1 MRTKLTQ
8 SQLGIYLATLNQTED
23 ENYNNPIYYELPAS
37 TDLDRLAR
45 TVEAFVEAHPYV
57 KGHIVTDESGDLCME
72 DNDAPFKC
80 PIIDVDDFD
89 TFKFTLGGSY
99 ALLGADLAEAA
110 IYRDSRGAYLFFNI
124 NHVVLDGTGVV
135 IMSKEISRGYA
146 GETLEAEPFTGHD
159 VSQLEQEVRSGDF
172 MREARE
178 WYENEYAGVERPSPI
193 ASVSNGPTGFCKEHF
208 PIDID
213 QKALRTATR
222 RNRTAKSTFF
232 NAAFALM
239 LSRLSGE
246 PRASYATVHSG
257 RDDNRTARTIDMLV
271 RTMPVSLDCSP
282 ARTVDELLIDS
293 DRQANE
299 SRRYSAAYSFGDF
312 CHVTNF
318 DVSVNFVFQGFVN
331 SVPLH
336 IEGEDRYFK
345 DLRKHEPGFNI
356 NFELRLAPEGYYL
369 LEVSYNTGKY
379 THDFIAQLVRCFETV
394 ANGLA
399 ACTGTLGEIPVMN
412 ADDIAATRALSTGE
426 SMEYD
431 TSKTFVDVFR
441 QRVAEQ
447 PDAIAVSDRDEEITY
462 QQLDVYSDLIASI
475 LIEDGVQPDEFVAL
489 MMDRS
494 IAFPQSVL
502 GIHKA
507 GAAYTPLDVE
517 YPNERLSYMLEN
529 SQAKVLIT
537 KRAVLDA
544 KLAEGGLSVD
554 GIKVIC
560 LDEIP
565 HPTGVVSIKS
575 KATPQSLAYM
585 IYTSGSTGKPKG
597 VMLHQAGLMNFT
609 WSMVKIEKL
618 TAQDRTASH
627 RSFSFDAHIGDI
639 YPILAAGGQ
648 LHIMPSEIR
657 KDLQAMAEFITS
669 RKINGTGGTTSL
681 MMLLINTFPN
691 LPLRFITAGGEKLSG
706 VSSDTMTII
715 NLYGPT
721 ECTNDS
727 TTFTINPGEVYENIP
742 IGRPMPN
749 MRCYIMSTDGHLLP
763 QGVPGELVV
772 AGIQVGRGYWQLP
785 EKTAEVFVTRDGER
799 VYRTGDLAR
808 YNAQGQIE
816 YLGRIDGQVKLR
828 GYRIELGE
836 IDSVAS
842 ACDGIRQA
850 ASQVREVSG
859 QRHLVLYYTVED
871 GATVTDST
879 LAAHIEASSLA
890 EYMHPEIYVHL
901 DEMPLLPNGKINRK
915 ALPTPEASAEA
926 ATEDNSNIELNPLET
941 EIKEIIASAL
951 GTEAFGLTTPLNR
964 VGMTSLTAIK
974 VSVLVYKRYGVS
986 LDAKTLGK
994 DGSIRTIANA
1004 VVDNILN
1011 EGRRTK
1017 DEGRKTKDERRR
1029 TRDEGQKTKD
1039 KAPQGGVATLSYP
1052 QQGVYFDIMKNPGSV
1067 AYNIPT
1073 CYDLGTGVT
1082 IDDVVKA
1089 ASQVV
1094 EAHPI
1099 LSAHFEVQ
1107 GGETVQVVP
1116 AEVKAVVESASVAS
1130 DEEFEAMKDG
1140 YVQPFDLDNGPL
1152 YRLTAVSTPSGV
1164 KLLADFLHLV
1174 MDGSSLGIF
1183 SNQLIA
1189 ALNGTKPEGEQYN
1202 YLDYVEEEKAGRE
1215 TKEFAESK
1223 EYFAQRMTTVDGA
1236 SSIPEDVKSGEGV
1249 QGMLAMASTPVDIK
1263 AATEFARTLG
1273 ITPAALFLAAAGYT
1287 VSRYCN
1293 TTDVCMAT
1301 ISNGRSNVK
1310 VSDTVGMFVNT
1321 IALTTHLT
1329 DVTVKDYI
1337 KACAAEF
1344 ENAVAHENY
1353 PFAELSA
1360 AYDLHPDVFYQYQL
1374 GMHSALAVGEHAVEI
1389 THFGNP
1395 QPKFKMIVSIEEDA
1409 AGNARIEMQ
1418 YDDSCYSRDLAQGLA
1433 DSMATV
1439 LAGFMASPESPVKKV
1454 SMLSPAQAALIGTF
1468 HETQRAE
1475 IPIKLYHKLFE
1486 KSVADH
1492 SDSLAMAAVD
1502 GEFTYDQLN
1511 RHINRLAHA
1520 LIERGIK
1527 RGDRVALLLPRT
1539 SRLIMSQ
1546 YGVLKAG
1553 AAYIPCDPKYPTD
1566 RINHIIDDS
1575 AAPFI
1580 ITTADRLDEF
1590 PGRAVDV
1597 EELLKN
1603 TDETNPDVHV
1613 EPDDLAYLIY
1623 TSGSTGTPKGVQL
1636 MHKGVCNYHCDK
1648 NLIQGILK
1656 NECHA
1661 ALGITTISFDMSVW
1675 ETGSPLMLGKTLVLV
1690 GDDDCNDPNAL
1701 AALIDKYHVDCMT
1714 ATTSRFMQLLESEVF
1729 YDAFKRNMHM
1739 AYQGGEGLSLA
1750 LLRKLQEFEG
1760 LRIVNGY
1767 GPTETIANSH
1777 ASELTVGDIPHIGKP
1792 CVNYTNFIVDND
1804 GNELPVG
1811 VIGEL
1816 LIGGAS
1822 VAKGYNNL
1830 PEQTAARFVDGVYHS
1845 GDYARWLPDGN
1856 VMVLGRKDNQVK
1868 LRGLR
1873 IELGEVESTMVK
1885 VEGIKS
1891 AVVLIKKLQ
1900 GKDHLCAY
1908 FTADRAIDIADLKA
1922 ELKKTLTLY
1931 MIPTAYLQVDEFPLT
1946 PNGKTNV
1953 KVLPEP
1959 VIAQSTDQVAAANE
1973 TEQQFC
1979 DIFASI
1985 LQLDKV
1991 GATDDFFELGGT
2003 SLVVI
2008 KVVIE
2013 ATKLGYQ
2020 VAFQDVFAHSTPRAL
2035 AEFVGATPVASED
2048 VQQPA
2053 DEIASSD
2060 VYAEVLKDNTIENLI
2075 NGERQ
2080 EIGDVL
2086 LTGATG
2092 FLGIHVLYHLLKE
2105 YDGKIYCPLRG
2116 KDGVSAADR
2125 LRSMLY
2131 YYFDEAFEEEMDTR
2145 LFIVETNMMNPDAVM
2160 QLPYKHLTVI
2170 NCLANVKHFSTGNDI
2185 EEVNVNSVE
2194 YLVKWCLASD
2204 SRLVHVSTVS
2214 VAGHSM
2220 NGFPDPKRRMI
2231 ERELDYGQSLD
2242 NQYARSKFNA
2252 ERLILDAV
2260 RDNGLSAKIM
2270 RVGNLSARNSDG
2282 EFQMNF
2288 MSNNFMATLRAYKT
2302 LGACAYDMCDFTC
2315 EFSPIDEVSRA
2326 ILLLATTPRENIVF
2340 HPTNNHTLPMGDVL
2354 RGMHVIDA
2362 PIRFVEKEE
2371 FGAIIGEATQD
2382 EEKTLRLRPLMAYAA
2397 SGGNKVVNLGYD
2409 NTFTTQVLRR
2419 LGFSWAYTSWDY
2431 VERFIKAIAGLD
2443 FFD

>member
-1 MRTKLTQ
+1 MAGLW
-8 SQLGIYLATLNQTED
+8 
-23 ENYNNPIYYELPAS
+23 ELPAEV
-37 TDLDRLAR
+37 DLNRLAR
-45 TVEAFVEAHPYV
+45 AVESVVVAHPYLNSR
-57 KGHIVTDESGDLCME
+57 IVANDNGDLCME
-72 DNDAPFKC
+72 DCNEPFTC
-80 PIIDVDDFD
+80 PIIDIDDIE
-89 TFKFTLGGSY
+89 KVKPTLNPSFALMGRRLYDIRIMRDSKGSY
-99 ALLGADLAEAA
+99 FYLL
-110 IYRDSRGAYLFFNI
+110 F
-124 NHVVLDGTGVV
+124 NHVLLDGTTFAVFVHEVGRAYGGE
-135 IMSKEISRGYA
+135 EIPVEEFS
-146 GETLEAEPFTGHD
+146 GHD
-159 VSQLEQEVRSGDF
+159 VALAEEVLRDSDF
-172 MREARE
+172 AIEARE
-178 WYENEYAGVERPSPI
+178 WFAREYDGVERSAQLMGDTAGDSHFIKESFVLNIDPLAVRQ
-193 ASVSNGPTGFCKEHF
+193 ASRRCKVGR
-208 PIDID
+208 
-213 QKALRTATR
+213 A
-222 RNRTAKSTFF
+222 TFF
-232 NAAFALM
+232 NAAFSLL

-246 PRASYATVHSG
+246 TRAGYATVYAG
-257 RDDNRTARTIDMLV
+257 RDDKRCARTFTMMV
-271 RTMPVSLDCSP
+271 RTLPVAVDCS
-282 ARTVDELLIDS
+282 ASRTVDELLKDS
-293 DRQANE
+293 DRQTNE
-299 SRRYSAAYSFGDF
+299 SRKYSAAYSFGDF
-312 CHVTNF
+312 SKNNNF
-318 DVSVNFVFQGFVN
+318 DVSLNFAF
-331 SVPLH
+331 
-336 IEGEDRYFK
+336 EGVVVGTATVMTLDGKVLVGE
-345 DLRKHEPGFNI
+345 DLRKHEVGFHL
-356 NFELRLAPEGYYL
+356 NFEVVIREDNKYYL
-369 LEVSYNTGKY
+369 DVSYNTGEY
-379 THDFIAQLVRCFETV
+379 SYEFISRIARCYETV
-394 ANGLA
+394 INGLA
-399 ACTGTLGEIPVMN
+399 TCTGTLGEIPVMN
-412 ADDIAATRALSTGE
+412 DEDIAATRALSTGE

-431 TSKTFVDVFR
+431 TSKTFVDVFK
-441 QRVAEQ
+441 QRVAEH
-447 PDAIAVSDRDEEITY
+447 PDAIAVSDRDSTISY
-462 QQLDVYSDLIASI
+462 GDLDRRSDI
-475 LIEDGVQPDEFVAL
+475 LATVLAAEGVQPDEFVAL

-494 IAFPQSVL
+494 IEFPLSVL
-502 GIHKA
+502 GIHKT

-529 SQAKVLIT
+529 SHARVLVT
-537 KRAVLDA
+537 KHAVLEA
-544 KLAEGGLSVD
+544 KLAEGGLSTDAV
-554 GIKVIC
+554 KVIY
-560 LDEIP
+560 LDDIDWNE
-565 HPTGVVSIKS
+565 VVAPVES

-609 WSMVKIEKL
+609 WSMIKIEKL

-669 RKINGTGGTTSL
+669 RKVNGTGGTTSL

-727 TTFTINPGEVYENIP
+727 TTFTINPGEVYDNIP

-749 MRCYIMSTDGHLLP
+749 MSCYIMSTDGHLLP

-772 AGIQVGRGYWQLP
+772 SGVQVGRGYWQLP

-842 ACDGIRQA
+842 ACEGIRQA
-850 ASQVREVSG
+850 ASQVREVGG
-859 QRHLVLYYTVED
+859 QRHLVLYYTVEE

-879 LAAHIEASSLA
+879 LASHIEASSLA
-890 EYMHPEIYVHL
+890 EYMHPEIYMHL
-901 DEMPLLPNGKINRK
+901 DAMPTLPNGKINRK
-915 ALPTPEASAEA
+915 ALPTPEATAEA

-941 EIKEIIASAL
+941 EIKEIITSAL

-1011 EGRRTK
+1011 EGR
-1017 DEGRKTKDERRR
+1017 KTKDER
-1029 TRDEGQKTKD
+1029 TKDEGQKTKD
-1039 KAPQGGVATLSYP
+1039 EAPQGGVATLSYP

-1082 IDDVVKA
+1082 VDDVVKA

-1107 GGETVQVVP
+1107 DGETVQVVP

-1130 DEEFEAMKDG
+1130 DEEFEAMKAG

-1189 ALNGTKPEGEQYN
+1189 ALNGTNPEGEQYN
-1202 YLDYVEEEKAGRE
+1202 YLNYVTDEKAGRE

-1223 EYFAQRMTTVDGA
+1223 DYFAQRMATVDGA

-1293 TTDVCMAT
+1293 TPDVCMAT

-1374 GMHSALAVGEHAVEI
+1374 GMHSALAVDEHAVEI

-1511 RHINRLAHA
+1511 RHMNRLAHA

-1750 LLRKLQEFEG
+1750 LLRKLQEFES

-2060 VYAEVLKDNTIENLI
+2060 VYADVLKDNTIENLI

-2260 RDNGLSAKIM
+2260 CDNGLSAKIM

-2362 PIRFVEKEE
+2362 PMRFVEKEE

>member
-1 MRTKLTQ
+1 MNTKLTQ
-8 SQLGIYLATLNQTED
+8 SQLGIYLASLNQTED
-23 ENYNNPIYYELPAS
+23 ENYNNPIYFELPAS

-57 KGHIVTDESGDLCME
+57 KGHIVTDENGDLCME
-72 DNDAPFKC
+72 DNDKPFKC

-89 TFKFTLGGSY
+89 TFKLTLGGSY
-99 ALLGADLAEAA
+99 TLLGADLAEAA
-110 IYRDSRGAYLFFNI
+110 IYRDSRGAHLFFNI

-135 IMSKEISRGYA
+135 IMSKEISRAYA

-159 VSQLEQEVRSGDF
+159 VSQLEQEVRHSDL

-193 ASVSNGPTGFCKEHF
+193 ASVSNGPTGFCKERF
-208 PIDID
+208 PLDID

-222 RNRTAKSTFF
+222 RNRTAKSSFF

-246 PRASYATVHSG
+246 TRASYATVHSG
-257 RDDNRTARTIDMLV
+257 RDDSRTARTIDMLV
-271 RTMPVSLDCSP
+271 RTLPVSLDCSP
-282 ARTVDELLIDS
+282 ARSIDGLLIDS
-293 DRQANE
+293 DRQSNE

-312 CHVTNF
+312 CHATNF

-331 SVPLH
+331 SVPLR
-336 IEGEDRYFK
+336 IEGEDLYFK

-399 ACTGTLGEIPVMN
+399 TCTGTLGEIEMLN
-412 ADDIAATRALSTGE
+412 ADDKARIEALSAGE
-426 SMEYD
+426 EMDYD
-431 TSKTFVDVFR
+431 TSKTFVDVLA

-447 PDAIAVSDRDEEITY
+447 PDAIAVSDRDGEITY
-462 QQLDVYSDLIASI
+462 GELNRRSDILARNLIDA
-475 LIEDGVQPDEFVAL
+475 GVEPDQFVAL

-494 IAFPQSVL
+494 IEFPLSVIA
-502 GIHKA
+502 IHKA

-517 YPNERLSYMLEN
+517 YPNERLDYMLKN
-529 SQAKVLIT
+529 SQARVLVT
-537 KRAVLDA
+537 KHAVLEA
-544 KLAEGGLSVD
+544 KLAEGGLSTD
-554 GIKVIC
+554 GVKVIY
-560 LDEIP
+560 LDDIDWNATVAPVEP
-565 HPTGVVSIKS
+565 L
-575 KATPQSLAYM
+575 ATPQSLAYM

-657 KDLQAMAEFITS
+657 KDLQAMARFIQD
-669 RKINGTGGTTSL
+669 RGIVGTGGTTSL
-681 MMLLINTFPN
+681 MALLINTFPD
-691 LPLRFITAGGEKLSG
+691 LPLRFITAGGEKLAG

-727 TTFTINPGEVYENIP
+727 TTFTINPGEVYDNIP

-749 MRCYIMSTDGHLLP
+749 MRCYIMSPDGVMLP
-763 QGVPGELVV
+763 QGVAGELVV
-772 AGIQVGRGYWQLP
+772 AGRQVGRGYWQLP
-785 EKTAEVFVTRDGER
+785 EKTAEVFVTRGGETM
-799 VYRTGDLAR
+799 YHTGDLAR
-808 YNAQGQIE
+808 YNLNGQIE
-816 YLGRIDGQVKLR
+816 YMGRIDGQVKLR

-836 IDSVAS
+836 IDAVAS
-842 ACDGIRQA
+842 NCEGIRQA
-850 ASQVREVSG
+850 ASQVREVNG
-859 QRHLVLYYTVED
+859 QRHLVLYYTLED
-871 GATVTDST
+871 GATTT
-879 LAAHIEASSLA
+879 QAQLTAHIEQSSLA
-890 EYMHPEIYVHL
+890 EYMHPEIYMLL
-901 DEMPLLPNGKINRK
+901 DAMPSLPNGKINRK
-915 ALPTPEASAEA
+915 ALPTPEASAETA
-926 ATEDNSNIELNPLET
+926 AEGNSSIELNPLEQN
-941 EIKEIIASAL
+941 IKDIIANAL
-951 GTEAFGLTTPLNR
+951 GTDAFGLTTPLSR
-964 VGMTSLTAIK
+964 IGLTSLTAIK
-974 VSVLVYKRYGVS
+974 VSVMVYKQYGVEIDS
-986 LDAKTLGK
+986 KTLGR

-1004 VVDNILN
+1004 VVAQLIDGNDNDN
-1011 EGRRTK
+1011 DKVPAASTEGNSGT
-1017 DEGRKTKDERRR
+1017 
-1029 TRDEGQKTKD
+1029 
-1039 KAPQGGVATLSYP
+1039 APLSFP

-1073 CYDLGTGVT
+1073 CYDLGNGVT
-1082 IDDVVKA
+1082 VDEVVNAAKA
-1089 ASQVV
+1089 AVK
-1094 EAHPI
+1094 AHPI
-1099 LSAHFEVQ
+1099 MSAHFETRD
-1107 GGETVQVVP
+1107 GEAVQVVP
-1116 AEVKAVVESASVAS
+1116 EEVNPVVTTAKVDS
-1130 DEEFEAMKDG
+1130 DDEFEQMKAG
-1140 YVQPFDLDNGPL
+1140 FVQPFDIENGPL
-1152 YRLTAVSTPSGV
+1152 YRLLAVETPNGV

-1174 MDGSSLGIF
+1174 MDGTSLGIF
-1183 SNQLIA
+1183 SNQLTA
-1189 ALNGTKPEGEQYN
+1189 ALNGVEPEGEQYN
-1202 YLDYVEEEKAGRE
+1202 YLQYVHDEQQARSSEA
-1215 TKEFAESK
+1215 FAQSK
-1223 EYFAQRMTTVDGA
+1223 DYFAQRMSTVDGA
-1236 SSIPEDVKSGEGV
+1236 SSIPEDVKSGDGV
-1249 QGMLAMASTPVDIK
+1249 QGMLAMASVPVDIK
-1263 AATEFARTLG
+1263 AVSQFAQSLG
-1273 ITPAALFLAAAGYT
+1273 ITPAALFLAAASYT

-1293 TTDVCMAT
+1293 TPDVCLAT

-1310 VSDTVGMFVNT
+1310 VSDTVGMMVNT
-1321 IALTTHLT
+1321 VALTAHVT
-1329 DVTVKDYI
+1329 DSTVQQFI
-1337 KACAAEF
+1337 AAVSGEF
-1344 ENAVAHENY
+1344 EGAIAHENY

-1374 GMHSALAVGEHAVEI
+1374 GMHGDLKVKGNTVEI

-1395 QPKFKMIVSIEEDA
+1395 QPKFKMVVSIEEDA

-1418 YDDSCYSRDLAQGLA
+1418 YDDSCYSHDLALGLA
-1433 DSMATV
+1433 ESMATV
-1439 LAGFMASPESPVKKV
+1439 LSNFMKDASAPIKKV
-1454 SMLSPAQAALIGTF
+1454 SMVSNAQAALIATF
-1468 HETQRAE
+1468 HETERHE

-1492 SDSLAMAAVD
+1492 SDQLALAAVD
-1502 GEFTYDQLN
+1502 GEFTYDSLN
-1511 RHINRLAHA
+1511 RHMNRLAHA

-1553 AAYIPCDPKYPTD
+1553 GAYIPCDPKYPTD
-1566 RINHIIDDS
+1566 RINHILDDS
-1575 AAPFI
+1575 EAPFI
-1580 ITTADRLDEF
+1580 ITTADRLEEF

-1636 MHKGVCNYHCDK
+1636 MHKGVCNYHCEH

-1675 ETGSPLMLGKTLVLV
+1675 ETGSPLMLGKTLVLA
-1690 GDDDCNDPNAL
+1690 GDDECNDPNAL
-1701 AALIDKYHVDCMT
+1701 ARLIEKYGIDCMT
-1714 ATTSRFMQLLESEVF
+1714 ATTSRFMQLLESDVF
-1729 YDAFKRNMHM
+1729 NAAFSNHMHM
-1739 AYQGGEGLSLA
+1739 AYQGGEGLSGA
-1750 LLRKLQEFEG
+1750 LLQKLQTYPG

-1777 ASELTVGDIPHIGKP
+1777 ASELTVGNIPHIGKP

-1804 GNELPVG
+1804 GNEVPIG
-1811 VIGEL
+1811 VVGEL

-1845 GDYARWLPDGN
+1845 GDYARWQPDGN

-1873 IELGEVESTMVK
+1873 IELGEVESTMAR

-1908 FTADRAIDIADLKA
+1908 FTADHQVDIPTLKD

-1953 KVLPEP
+1953 KVLPDP
-1959 VIAQSTDQVAAANE
+1959 VIAQSTDYVAPQGKA
-1973 TEQQFC
+1973 EQDFC
-1979 DIFASI
+1979 NIFASI
-1985 LQLDKV
+1985 LQLDRV
-1991 GATDDFFELGGT
+1991 GATDDFFEQGGT

-2035 AEFVGATPVASED
+2035 AEFVGATPAET
-2048 VQQPA
+2048 VQEEKPA
-2053 DEIASSD
+2053 DETASTD
-2060 VYAEVLKDNTIENLI
+2060 VYASVLKDNTIQNLI
-2075 NGERQ
+2075 NGESQ
-2080 EIGDVL
+2080 PIGDVL

-2105 YDGKIYCPLRG
+2105 YDGKVYCPLRG

-2125 LRSMLY
+2125 LHSMLY
-2131 YYFDEAFEEEMDTR
+2131 YYFDEAFEELLDKR
-2145 LFIVETNMMNPDAVM
+2145 LFIIETNMMKLEAVM
-2160 QLPYKHLTVI
+2160 QLPYKNLTVI

-2185 EEVNVNSVE
+2185 EEVNVNSVD
-2194 YLVKWCLASD
+2194 YLVKWCLASG

-2220 NGFPDPKRRMI
+2220 NGFPDPKRKLI

-2288 MSNNFMATLRAYKT
+2288 LSNNFMSTLRAYQT
-2302 LGACAYDMCDFTC
+2302 LGACTYEWMDFTC

-2354 RGMHVIDA
+2354 RGMHVIGTD
-2362 PIRFVEKEE
+2362 IKFVEKAE
-2371 FGAIIGEATQD
+2371 FDAIINKATED

-2397 SGGNKVVNLGYD
+2397 SGTNKVVNLGYD
-2409 NTFTTQVLRR
+2409 NSFTTQALHR

-2431 VERFIKAIAGLD
+2431 VERFIKSIAGLD

>member
-1 MRTKLTQ
+1 MRTKLSQ
-8 SQLGIYLATLNQTED
+8 SQLGIYLASINQTED
-23 ENYNNPIYYELPAS
+23 ENYNNPIYFELPAS

-57 KGHIVTDESGDLCME
+57 KGHIVTDENGDLCME

-89 TFKFTLGGSY
+89 TFKLTLGGSY

-159 VSQLEQEVRSGDF
+159 VSQLEQEVRNSDF
-172 MREARE
+172 MREASE

-193 ASVSNGPTGFCKEHF
+193 ASVSNGLTGFCKERF
-208 PIDID
+208 PLDID

-246 PRASYATVHSG
+246 TRASYATVHSG

-271 RTMPVSLDCSP
+271 RTLPVSLDCSP

-293 DRQANE
+293 DRQTND

-312 CHVTNF
+312 CHATSF

-331 SVPLH
+331 SVPLR
-336 IEGEDRYFK
+336 IEGEDLYFL

-379 THDFIAQLVRCFETV
+379 THDFIAQLVRCFESV
-394 ANGLA
+394 ANGLTT
-399 ACTGTLGEIPVMN
+399 CTGTLGEIEMLN
-412 ADDIAATRALSTGE
+412 ADDKARIEALSAGE
-426 SMEYD
+426 EMDYD
-431 TSKTFVDVFR
+431 TSKTFVDVFK

-447 PDAIAVSDRDEEITY
+447 PDAVAVSDRDAEITY
-462 QQLDVYSDLIASI
+462 GALDCRSDILATQLIAS
-475 LIEDGVQPDEFVAL
+475 GVEPDQFVAL

-494 IAFPQSVL
+494 IEFPLSVIA
-502 GIHKA
+502 IHKA

-517 YPNERLSYMLEN
+517 YPNERLAYMLEN
-529 SQAKVLIT
+529 SQAKVLVT
-537 KRAVLDA
+537 KHAVLEA
-544 KLAEGGLSVD
+544 KLAEGGLSTD
-554 GIKVIC
+554 GVKVIF
-560 LDEIP
+560 LDDIDWNAAVAPVEP
-565 HPTGVVSIKS
+565 L
-575 KATPQSLAYM
+575 ATPQSLAYM

-639 YPILAAGGQ
+639 YPILTAGGQ

-657 KDLQAMAEFITS
+657 KDLQAMADFITS

-681 MMLLINTFPN
+681 MMLLINSFPE

-706 VSSDTMTII
+706 VSSDSMTII

-727 TTFTINPGEVYENIP
+727 TTFTINPGEVYDNIP

-749 MRCYIMSTDGHLLP
+749 MRCYIMSPDGVMLP
-763 QGVPGELVV
+763 QGVAGELVV

-785 EKTAEVFVTRDGER
+785 EKTAEVFVTRGGETM
-799 VYRTGDLAR
+799 YRTGDLAR
-808 YNAQGQIE
+808 YNLDGQIE

-836 IDSVAS
+836 IDAVAS
-842 ACDGIRQA
+842 SCEGIRQA
-850 ASQVREVSG
+850 ASQVREVNG
-859 QRHLVLYYTVED
+859 QRHLVLYYTLED

-890 EYMHPEIYVHL
+890 EYMHPEIYMHL
-901 DEMPLLPNGKINRK
+901 EAMPLLPNGKINRK
-915 ALPTPEASAEA
+915 ALPTPEASPED
-926 ATEDNSNIELNPLET
+926 ATGEDSSNIELNPLET

-951 GTEAFGLTTPLNR
+951 GTDAFGLTTPLSR
-964 VGMTSLTAIK
+964 IGLTSLTAIK

-1004 VVDNILN
+1004 VVEQFVNGN
-1011 EGRRTK
+1011 VNANANVNGNVPAASTA
-1017 DEGRKTKDERRR
+1017 GN
-1029 TRDEGQKTKD
+1029 
-1039 KAPQGGVATLSYP
+1039 GGVATLSYP
-1052 QQGVYFDIMKNPGSV
+1052 QQGVYFDIMKNPDSV

-1073 CYDLGTGVT
+1073 CYDLGTEVT
-1082 IDDVVKA
+1082 VDDVVKA

-1099 LSAHFEVQ
+1099 LSAHFEMQ
-1107 GGETVQVVP
+1107 DGEAVQVIP
-1116 AEVKAVVESASVAS
+1116 DNVKAVVATASVDS
-1130 DEEFEAMKDG
+1130 DEEFEAMKEG
-1140 YVQPFDLDNGPL
+1140 YVQPFDIAAGPL

-1183 SNQLIA
+1183 SNQLVA
-1189 ALNGTKPEGEQYN
+1189 ALNGTKPEGEQYDYIN
-1202 YLDYVEEEKAGRE
+1202 YVADEKASRE
-1215 TKEFAESK
+1215 TEAFAQSK
-1223 EYFAQRMTTVDGA
+1223 EYFAGRMATVDGA
-1236 SSIPEDVKSGEGV
+1236 SCIPEDVKSGEDV

-1263 AATEFARTLG
+1263 AASEFARSLG

-1293 TTDVCMAT
+1293 TPDVCMAT

-1329 DVTVKDYI
+1329 DSTVKDYI
-1337 KACAAEF
+1337 KACATEF

-1360 AYDLHPDVFYQYQL
+1360 AYDLHPDVFFQYQL
-1374 GMHSALAVGEHAVEI
+1374 GMHSTLKVGDNNVEI
-1389 THFGNP
+1389 THFGHP

-1418 YDDSCYSRDLAQGLA
+1418 YDDSCYTAELAQGIA
-1433 DSMATV
+1433 DAMATV
-1439 LAGFMASPESPVKKV
+1439 LAGFISAPEAPVKKV
-1454 SMLSPAQAALIGTF
+1454 SMLSAAQAQLISTF

-1475 IPIKLYHKLFE
+1475 VPIKLYHKLFE
-1486 KSVADH
+1486 KSVAEH
-1492 SDSLAMAAVD
+1492 SDQLAMAAVD
-1502 GEFTYDQLN
+1502 GEFTYDSLN
-1511 RHINRLAHA
+1511 RHMNRLAHA

-1553 AAYIPCDPKYPTD
+1553 GAYIPCDPKYPTD
-1566 RINHIIDDS
+1566 RINHILDDS
-1575 AAPFI
+1575 EAPFI
-1580 ITTADRLDEF
+1580 ITTADRLEEF

-1603 TDETNPDVHV
+1603 TDETNPDVYV

-1714 ATTSRFMQLLESEVF
+1714 ATTSRFMQLLESDVF
-1729 YDAFKRNMHM
+1729 YAAFERNMHM

-1750 LLRKLQEFEG
+1750 LLRKLQGFPR

-1804 GNELPVG
+1804 GNEVPVG

-1908 FTADRAIDIADLKA
+1908 FTADREIDIADLKA
-1922 ELKKTLTLY
+1922 QLKKTLTLY

-1953 KVLPEP
+1953 KVLPDP
-1959 VIAQSTDQVAAANE
+1959 VIAQSTDQVAASNE

-2035 AEFVGATPVASED
+2035 AEFVGATPAET
-2048 VQQPA
+2048 VQEEKPA
-2053 DEIASSD
+2053 DETASTD
-2060 VYAEVLKDNTIENLI
+2060 VYASVLKDNTIQSLI
-2075 NGERQ
+2075 NGESQ
-2080 EIGDVL
+2080 PIGDVL

-2125 LRSMLY
+2125 LHSMLY
-2131 YYFDEAFEEEMDTR
+2131 YYFDEAFEELLDKR
-2145 LFIVETNMMNPDAVM
+2145 LFIIETNMMKLEAVM
-2160 QLPYKHLTVI
+2160 QLPYKNLTVI

-2194 YLVKWCLASD
+2194 YLVKWCLASG

-2220 NGFPDPKRRMI
+2220 NGFPDPKRKLI

-2288 MSNNFMATLRAYKT
+2288 MSNNFMSTLRAYQS
-2302 LGACAYDMCDFTC
+2302 LGACTYEWMDFTC

-2354 RGMHVIDA
+2354 RGMHVIGSD
-2362 PIRFVEKEE
+2362 IKFVEKAE
-2371 FGAIIGEATQD
+2371 FDAVIKKATED
-2382 EEKTLRLRPLMAYAA
+2382 EEMTLRLRPLMAYAA

-2409 NTFTTQVLRR
+2409 NSFTTQALYR

-2431 VERFIKAIAGLD
+2431 VERFIKSIAGLD

>member
-1 MRTKLTQ
+1 MRSKLSQ
-8 SQLGIYLATLNQTED
+8 SQLGIYLASLNQTDD
-23 ENYNNPIYYELPAS
+23 ENYNNLIYFDLPSS

-45 TVEAFVEAHPYV
+45 AVEAFFEAHPYV
-57 KGHIVTDESGDLCME
+57 KGHIVTDDNGDLCME
-72 DNDAPFKC
+72 DNDTPFKC
-80 PIIDVDDFD
+80 PIVDVDDFD
-89 TFKFTLGGSY
+89 TFKFTLGGAY
-99 ALLGADLAEAA
+99 NLLGADLAEAA
-110 IYRDSRGAYLFFNI
+110 IYRDSRGAYLFINI
-124 NHVVLDGTGVV
+124 NHVLLDGTGAV
-135 IMSKEISRGYA
+135 IMFKEISRAYA
-146 GETLEAEPFTGHD
+146 GETLELEPFNGHD
-159 VSQLEQEVRSGDF
+159 MSLFEQELRGGDF

-193 ASVSNGPTGFCKEHF
+193 APVTNGPVGFCKEHF
-208 PIDID
+208 PLDID

-232 NAAFALM
+232 NAVFALM

-246 PRASYATVHSG
+246 TRASYVTVHSG
-257 RDDNRTARTIDMLV
+257 RDDSRMARTLDMLV
-271 RTMPVSLDCSP
+271 RTLPVSLDCSP

-293 DRQANE
+293 DRQSNE
-299 SRRYSAAYSFGDF
+299 SRRYSAAYSFADF
-312 CHVTNF
+312 CHATSF
-318 DVSVNFVFQGFVN
+318 DMSVNFVFQGFVN
-331 SVPLH
+331 SVPIQ
-336 IEGEDRYFK
+336 IEGEDLYFN

-356 NFELRLAPEGYYL
+356 NFELRLAPEGYYV

-379 THDFIAQLVRCFETV
+379 THDFIEQLVRCYETV
-394 ANGLA
+394 ANSMA
-399 ACTGTLGEIPVMN
+399 TCTGTLGEIEMLN
-412 ADDIAATRALSTGE
+412 EADKARVEALSTGE
-426 SMEYD
+426 PMDYD
-431 TSKTFVDVFR
+431 TSKTFVDVLA
-441 QRVAEQ
+441 QRVSEQ
-447 PDAIAVSDRDEEITY
+447 PDAIAVSDRDSSLTY
-462 QQLDVYSDLIASI
+462 GELNRRSDVLARTLIDA
-475 LIEDGVQPDEFVAL
+475 GVKPDQFVAL

-494 IAFPQSVL
+494 VEFPLSVIA
-502 GIHKA
+502 IHKA

-529 SQAKVLIT
+529 SQARVLVT
-537 KRAVLDA
+537 KHAVLEA
-544 KLAEGGLSVD
+544 KLAEGGLTTD
-554 GIKVIC
+554 GVTVIYT
-560 LDEIP
+560 DDIDWDATVAP
-565 HPTGVVSIKS
+565 VKS
-575 KATPQSLAYM
+575 LATPQSLAYM

-618 TAQDRTASH
+618 TAADRTASH

-657 KDLQAMAEFITS
+657 KDLQAMARFIQD
-669 RKINGTGGTTSL
+669 RGIVGTGGTTSL
-681 MMLLINTFPN
+681 MALLINTFPD
-691 LPLRFITAGGEKLSG
+691 LPLRFITAGGEKLAG
-706 VSSDTMTII
+706 VKSDTMTII

-727 TTFTINPGEVYENIP
+727 TTFTINPGEVYDNIP

-749 MRCYIMSTDGHLLP
+749 MRCYIMTPDGVMLP
-763 QGVPGELVV
+763 QGVAGELVV
-772 AGIQVGRGYWQLP
+772 AGRQVGRGYWQLP
-785 EKTAEVFVTRDGER
+785 EKTAEVFVTRNGET

-808 YNAQGQIE
+808 YNLDGQIE
-816 YLGRIDGQVKLR
+816 YMGRIDGQVKLR

-836 IDSVAS
+836 IDAVAS
-842 ACDGIRQA
+842 ACDGVRQA
-850 ASQVREVSG
+850 ASQVREVNG
-859 QRHLVLYYTVED
+859 QRHLVLYYTLEE
-871 GATVTDST
+871 GAATTQAQLT
-879 LAAHIEASSLA
+879 AHIEQSSLA
-890 EYMHPEIYVHL
+890 EYMHPEIYMCL
-901 DEMPLLPNGKINRK
+901 DVMPSLPNGKINRK
-915 ALPTPEASAEA
+915 ALPTPEVTPEA
-926 ATEDNSNIELNPLET
+926 DEAMDTDIQLNPLEQG
-941 EIKEIIASAL
+941 IKDIIAQAL
-951 GTEAFGLTTPLNR
+951 GTDAFGLTTPLSR
-964 VGMTSLTAIK
+964 LGLTSLTSIK
-974 VSVLVYKRYGVS
+974 VSVLVYKQYGVEIDS
-986 LDAKTLGK
+986 KTLVH
-994 DGSIRTIANA
+994 DGSIRTIANQ
-1004 VVDNILN
+1004 VVAQLIGGNVNGNANANDNDN
-1011 EGRRTK
+1011 ANANGK
-1017 DEGRKTKDERRR
+1017 VPG
-1029 TRDEGQKTKD
+1029 
-1039 KAPQGGVATLSYP
+1039 APAGGVAPLSFP

-1082 IDDVVKA
+1082 IDEVVKA
-1089 ASQVV
+1089 ASDVV
-1094 EAHPI
+1094 KAHPI
-1099 LSAHFEVQ
+1099 LSAHFETRD
-1107 GGETVQVVP
+1107 GEAVQVVP
-1116 AEVKAVVESASVAS
+1116 EQVTPVVTTASVAT
-1130 DEEFEAMKDG
+1130 DEEFEQMKAAF
-1140 YVQPFDLDNGPL
+1140 VQPFDIENGPL
-1152 YRLTAVSTPSGV
+1152 YRLVAVETPGGV

-1174 MDGSSLGIF
+1174 MDGTSLGIF
-1183 SNQLIA
+1183 SSQLAA
-1189 ALNGTKPEGEQYN
+1189 ALNGVEPEAEQYD
-1202 YLDYVEEEKAGRE
+1202 YLQYVRDEHEARASED
-1215 TKEFAESK
+1215 FARSK

-1236 SSIPEDVKSGEGV
+1236 SSIPEDVKSGDGV
-1249 QGMLAMASTPVDIK
+1249 QGMLAMASVPIDIK
-1263 AATEFARTLG
+1263 ATTEFARSLG
-1273 ITPAALFLAAAGYT
+1273 VTPAALLLAAASYT
-1287 VSRYCN
+1287 VSRYVN
-1293 TTDVCMAT
+1293 NADVCLAT

-1310 VSDTVGMFVNT
+1310 VSDTVGMMVNT
-1321 IALTTHLT
+1321 VAFTAHVT
-1329 DVTVKDYI
+1329 DVTVKQFVE
-1337 KACAAEF
+1337 AVAGEF
-1344 ENAVAHENY
+1344 EGAIAHENY

-1374 GMHSALAVGEHAVEI
+1374 GMHGELKVKGNDVEI

-1395 QPKFKMIVSIEEDA
+1395 QPKFKMVVSIEEDA

-1418 YDDSCYSRDLAQGLA
+1418 YDDSCYSHDLAQGLA
-1433 DSMATV
+1433 ESMATV
-1439 LAGFMASPESPVKKV
+1439 LGNFMKDGSAPVRKISMV
-1454 SMLSPAQAALIGTF
+1454 SEAQAALIATF
-1468 HETQRAE
+1468 HETERRE

-1486 KSVADH
+1486 KSVAEH
-1492 SDSLAMAAVD
+1492 SDQLALAAVD
-1502 GEFTYDQLN
+1502 GEFTYDALN
-1511 RHINRLAHA
+1511 RHMNRLAHA

-1553 AAYIPCDPKYPTD
+1553 GAYIPCDPKYPTD
-1566 RINHIIDDS
+1566 RINHILDDS

-1597 EELLKN
+1597 EELLAN
-1603 TDETNPDVHV
+1603 TDDTNPDVYV

-1636 MHKGVCNYHCDK
+1636 MHKGVCNYHCEH

-1675 ETGSPLMLGKTLVLV
+1675 ETGSPLMLGKTLVLA
-1690 GDDDCNDPNAL
+1690 GDDECNDPNAL
-1701 AALIDKYHVDCMT
+1701 AALIEKYGIDCMT

-1729 YDAFKRNMHM
+1729 NAAFSKHMHM
-1739 AYQGGEGLSLA
+1739 AYQGGEGLSGA
-1750 LLRKLQEFEG
+1750 LLQKLQTYPG

-1777 ASELTVGDIPHIGKP
+1777 ASELTVGNIPHIGKP
-1792 CVNYTNFIVDND
+1792 CVNYTNFIVDSD
-1804 GNELPVG
+1804 GNEVPVG

-1873 IELGEVESTMVK
+1873 IELGEVESTMARVD
-1885 VEGIKS
+1885 GIKS

-1908 FTADRAIDIADLKA
+1908 FTADRQIDIAALKD

-1953 KVLPEP
+1953 KVLPDP
-1959 VIAQSTDQVAAANE
+1959 VIAQSTDYVAPTNKA
-1973 TEQQFC
+1973 EQDFC
-1979 DIFASI
+1979 NIFASI
-1985 LQLDKV
+1985 LQLDRV
-1991 GATDDFFELGGT
+1991 GITDDFFEQGGT

-2013 ATKLGYQ
+2013 ATKLGYK
-2020 VAFQDVFAHSTPRAL
+2020 VAFQDVFANSTPQAL
-2035 AEFVGATPVASED
+2035 AQFVGATPAEAEEAK
-2048 VQQPA
+2048 QPA
-2053 DEIASSD
+2053 DETASSD
-2060 VYAEVLKDNTIENLI
+2060 VYAEVLRDNTIESFLAGN
-2075 NGERQ
+2075 RQ
-2080 EIGDVL
+2080 PIGDVL

-2116 KDGVSAADR
+2116 KDGVSAANR

-2131 YYFDEAFEEEMDTR
+2131 YYFDEAFEDEMDTR

-2160 QLPYKHLTVI
+2160 QLPYKNLTVI

-2194 YLVKWCLASD
+2194 YLVKWCLASG

-2220 NGFPDPKRRMI
+2220 NGFPDPKRRMT
-2231 ERELDYGQSLD
+2231 ERQLDYGQSLD

-2252 ERLILDAV
+2252 ERLILDAM
-2260 RDNGLSAKIM
+2260 RDKCLSAKIM

-2302 LGACAYDMCDFTC
+2302 LGACAYEQCDFTC

-2340 HPTNNHTLPMGDVL
+2340 HPTNNHTMPMGDVL

-2362 PIRFVEKEE
+2362 PIRFVEQDE
-2371 FGAIIGEATQD
+2371 FGAIINEATQD

-2397 SGGNKVVNLGYD
+2397 SAGNKVVNLGYD
-2409 NTFTTQVLRR
+2409 NRFTVQVLRR

-2431 VERFIKAIAGLD
+2431 VERFVKAMAGLD